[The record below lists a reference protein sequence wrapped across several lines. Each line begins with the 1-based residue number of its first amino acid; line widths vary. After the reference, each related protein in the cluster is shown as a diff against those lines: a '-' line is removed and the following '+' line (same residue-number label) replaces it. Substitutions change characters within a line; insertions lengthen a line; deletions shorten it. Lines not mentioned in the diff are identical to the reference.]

1 MVTAWGIRT
10 HQSRA
15 PDVKKSKSVLQGAW
29 RRLRT
34 GVPLLAASVAL
45 ALVVWFVITD
55 SQNEVI
61 EERLGFGLSVQA
73 VGASS
78 DVDTASRIPTAL
90 ITISGRRD
98 EVEEAQPEDF
108 VARIDLGGLA
118 AGTHQLPISV
128 TSLNPEIRVRAVSP
142 PSVDV
147 TLEAIVQR
155 VVPVR
160 VLVSNPPPLG
170 FEVSEPILSTPT
182 VIVSGLQ
189 RRVDLVDSVVAN
201 VDVAGATVD
210 VNLPVTVQP
219 RTSSGAVAAEV
230 QLEPA
235 TVTVLVPIEQ
245 AIFRR
250 EVAISPRLV
259 GQVATGFRVLDVS
272 VEPLTVVVVGSL
284 EALEGADSAST
295 RAVLLTGVRNDVERV
310 VAVIPPEGL
319 ALESELT
326 VRVQVSVEAITV
338 RSLIDVP
345 VEVINVP
352 EGLRAIAQPDVV
364 RITLRGDAPVIA
376 AVDGSLIT
384 VTADAIG
391 LEPGT
396 FTVSVRV
403 GFSGEVEVANVLPEE
418 VSVTLTLASE
428 TSATNGEGAG
438 Q

>member
-1 MVTAWGIRT
+1 MAWGNHMRPW
-10 HQSRA
+10 RA
-15 PDVKKSKSVLQGAW
+15 PDVKKSRSVLQGAW

-34 GVPLLAASVAL
+34 GVPLLAVSVAL
-45 ALVVWFVITD
+45 ALVIWFVIAD
-55 SQNEVI
+55 SQNEII

-73 VGASS
+73 GGASA
-78 DVDTASRIPTAL
+78 DLDTASRIPTAL

-108 VARIDLGGLA
+108 IARIELAGLA

-128 TSLNPEIRVRAVSP
+128 TSLNPEIRVREVSP

-182 VIVSGLQ
+182 VIVRGLQ

-219 RTSSGAVAAEV
+219 RTSSGAVAGEV
-230 QLEPA
+230 QLEPS
-235 TVTVLVPIEQ
+235 TVNVLVPIEQ

-259 GQVATGFRVLDVS
+259 GQVAVGFRVLDVS
-272 VEPLTVVVVGSL
+272 VEPLTVAVVGSL
-284 EALEGADSAST
+284 EALQGADSAST
-295 RAVLLTGVRNDVERV
+295 RAVLLTGVRSTVERI
-310 VAVIPPEGL
+310 VAVISPEGL
-319 ALESELT
+319 ALESEIT
-326 VRVQVSVEAITV
+326 VRVRVAVEAITV
-338 RSLIDVP
+338 QAMIDVP
-345 VEVINVP
+345 VELINV
-352 EGLRAIAQPDVV
+352 RADLTGTAEPDVV
-364 RITLRGDAPVIA
+364 RITLRGDASVLA
-376 AVDGSLIT
+376 ELDGTSIS
-384 VTADAIG
+384 VTADAAN
-391 LEPGT
+391 LDLGT
-396 FTVSVRV
+396 FSVSVRV
-403 GFSGEVEVANVLPEE
+403 IFSGALEVADVSPSDI
-418 VSVTLTLASE
+418 SVTLVAVDDS
-428 TSATNGEGAG
+428 SATNGEGV
-438 Q
+438 QQ

>member
-1 MVTAWGIRT
+1 MK
-10 HQSRA
+10 RA
-15 PDVKKSKSVLQGAW
+15 KSALRGAW

-34 GVPLLAASVAL
+34 GVPLIAASVAL
-45 ALVVWFVITD
+45 ALVVWFAITD

-61 EERLGFGLSVQA
+61 EERLGFGLSVEA
-73 VGASS
+73 AGASGEL
-78 DVDTASRIPTAL
+78 DTASRIPTAL

-98 EVEEAQPEDF
+98 EVEDAQPEDF
-108 VARIDLGGLA
+108 VARIDLAGLA

-128 TSLNPEIRVRAVSP
+128 TSINPEIRVRAVSP

-182 VIVSGLQ
+182 VVVSGLQ
-189 RRVDLVDSVVAN
+189 RRVDLVDSVVAT

-219 RTSSGAVAAEV
+219 RTGTGAVASEV
-230 QLEPA
+230 QLEPS

-259 GQVATGFRVLDVS
+259 GQVAAGFRVLDVS
-272 VEPLTVVVVGSL
+272 VEPLTIVVVGSL
-284 EALEGADSAST
+284 DALEGAISAST
-295 RAVLLTGVRNDVERV
+295 RAVLLTGVRTNVERT
-310 VAVIPPEGL
+310 VAIIAPEGL
-319 ALESELT
+319 ALESEAT
-326 VRVQVSVEAITV
+326 VRVQVTVEAITV
-338 RSLIDVP
+338 QSVIDVP
-345 VEVINVP
+345 VEVLNVLA
-352 EGLRAIAQPDVV
+352 GLQTTVQPDVV
-364 RITLRGDAPVIA
+364 RVTLRGDASVLA
-376 AVDGSLIT
+376 EFDGASIT
-384 VTADAIG
+384 VTVDATG
-391 LEPGT
+391 LEAGT
-396 FTVSVRV
+396 SSTSVQV
-403 GFSGEVEVANVLPEE
+403 GFSGALEIVD
-418 VSVTLTLASE
+418 VSPSDVSLTLVAADDSAASNDE
-428 TSATNGEGAG
+428 RAT